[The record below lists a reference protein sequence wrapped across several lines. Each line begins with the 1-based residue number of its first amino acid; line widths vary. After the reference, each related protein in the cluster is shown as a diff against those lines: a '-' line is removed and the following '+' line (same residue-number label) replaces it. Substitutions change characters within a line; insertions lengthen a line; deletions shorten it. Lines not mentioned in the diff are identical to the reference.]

1 MIEKS
6 NHKKQI
12 LKHLGKGCYGYA
24 FSFSLMTSSALALVD
39 PADLTGHVLGAEGV
53 EKTAKG
59 ALNTALTAAQ
69 K

>member
-1 MIEKS
+1 
-6 NHKKQI
+6 
-12 LKHLGKGCYGYA
+12 
-24 FSFSLMTSSALALVD
+24 MTSSALALVD
-39 PADLTGHVLGAEGV
+39 PADLTGQVLGAEGV